1 MQENFI
7 NHILDILPNPII
19 TAVIGFFTLYLT
31 RKYNYKTIARERLD
45 HVYHP
50 LFLEIEPFLFKNV
63 TYTDIQHIVDKYM
76 ELEKDYSLL
85 ISPTLRY
92 LMHSIYEK
100 KEVHKADKFY
110 PDDWIVVCKQFSKEY
125 DKLCKY
131 ALIPTRNTAYRLEKK
146 QYASK
151 TKFLLV
157 QFVFSIPS
165 LLSISLIFALISPD
179 LFFYFWIIVLYFL
192 VDKMI

>member
-31 RKYNYKTIARERLD
+31 RKYNYKSIARERLD

-63 TYTDIQHIVDKYM
+63 TYADIQHIVDKYM

-131 ALIPTRNTAYRLEKK
+131 ALSPTRNTAYRQFAIHKFNFCTHLARPIFLFLDPSFVLSCGQDDLKPQLEILIK
-146 QYASK
+146 Y
-151 TKFLLV
+151 
-157 QFVFSIPS
+157 S
-165 LLSISLIFALISPD
+165 LRTT
-179 LFFYFWIIVLYFL
+179 YMV
-192 VDKMI
+192 

>member
-31 RKYNYKTIARERLD
+31 RKYNYKSIARERLD

-76 ELEKDYSLL
+76 ELEKDE
-85 ISPTLRY
+85 LR
-92 LMHSIYEK
+92 
-100 KEVHKADKFY
+100 
-110 PDDWIVVCKQFSKEY
+110 
-125 DKLCKY
+125 
-131 ALIPTRNTAYRLEKK
+131 
-146 QYASK
+146 
-151 TKFLLV
+151 
-157 QFVFSIPS
+157 
-165 LLSISLIFALISPD
+165 
-179 LFFYFWIIVLYFL
+179 
-192 VDKMI
+192 